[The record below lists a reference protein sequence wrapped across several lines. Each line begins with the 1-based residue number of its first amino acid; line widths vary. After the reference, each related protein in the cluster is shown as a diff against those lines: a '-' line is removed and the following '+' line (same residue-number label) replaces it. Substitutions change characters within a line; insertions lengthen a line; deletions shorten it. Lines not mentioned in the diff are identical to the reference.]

1 MLVLAEWWFVKP
13 GHRSAFRMTISANS
27 SINHRSGKV
36 WWQRLKECKRHRW
49 ASDYCNCHQI
59 PTRTLALSSP
69 ASLTHQ
75 HSRHQPRPEWHRC
88 FAHTRTHIHTLSTCP
103 LTRLWIIFLSVFFN
117 PLSDQ
122 LCFTWPQWT
131 LLLKLPYAVKL
142 PLNIMFIH
150 LLAGHLA
157 SQNLFPN
164 HKLYERHHSNML

>member
-1 MLVLAEWWFVKP
+1 MYEKRTKVEITHKCCLFYFFLFVYMLVLAEWWFVKP

-36 WWQRLKECKRHRW
+36 WWQRLKEWKRHRW

-103 LTRLWIIFLSVFFN
+103 LTRLWIIFLSVFFLILWVTSYASHD
-117 PLSDQ
+117 LSG
-122 LCFTWPQWT
+122 LS
-131 LLLKLPYAVKL
+131 Y
-142 PLNIMFIH
+142 
-150 LLAGHLA
+150 
-157 SQNLFPN
+157 
-164 HKLYERHHSNML
+164 